1 MTTMA
6 DHCFRLYVAGGS
18 ANSQLAREHLET
30 ICRERLAGRC
40 RIEVIDVMRHPERA
54 LADGILVT
62 PTLVRIEPAPQ
73 VRVIGNL
80 TPRTKVEAALGLE
93 AKSL

>member
-1 MTTMA
+1 MA

-18 ANSQLAREHLET
+18 ANSQIAREHLEA
-30 ICRERLAGRC
+30 ICRERLAGRF
-40 RIEVIDVMRHPERA
+40 RVEVIDVMKQPERA

-62 PTLVRIEPAPQ
+62 PTLVRIEPSPQ

-80 TPRTKVEAALGLE
+80 TPRAKVEAALGLE
-93 AKSL
+93 EVSS